1 MISFASSVLQLALAL
16 LMSVQANTATISD
29 TMRQQAISIATQ
41 AISLATQVLG
51 TNTQNSMTSTQNSLS
66 TNPPVS
72 GATSTGIPIS
82 TNSTAVTLPVTVH
95 DLVANPSAYVSKKVQ
110 VSGKLINKGNYFLN
124 PAFFITD
131 DTDEFAV
138 NAWVPL
144 EISTTP
150 NGSPNLPV
158 TMNSY
163 LNEYLV
169 LYGTVVFQPATYY
182 QPASYRLQV
191 TNALFMGG
199 V

>member
-66 TNPPVS
+66 TNPP
-72 GATSTGIPIS
+72 
-82 TNSTAVTLPVTVH
+82 
-95 DLVANPSAYVSKKVQ
+95 